1 MTKRTTRPQ
10 LNTPDINVRYVIL
23 PRTVEGVSIPN
34 TDGTF
39 DIYINDL
46 FCDKKKK
53 AILKHELEHLQKDH
67 FYNDLPIG
75 TIEAEAELYVK

>member
-1 MTKRTTRPQ
+1 MTKRTKRPQ

-23 PRTVEGVSIPN
+23 PQTVEGVSIPN

-46 FCDKKKK
+46 FCDEKKK
-53 AILKHELEHLQKDH
+53 AILQHEVEHLHKDH
-67 FYNDLPIG
+67 FYIELPIG
-75 TIEAEAELYVK
+75 AIEAEAEQSC